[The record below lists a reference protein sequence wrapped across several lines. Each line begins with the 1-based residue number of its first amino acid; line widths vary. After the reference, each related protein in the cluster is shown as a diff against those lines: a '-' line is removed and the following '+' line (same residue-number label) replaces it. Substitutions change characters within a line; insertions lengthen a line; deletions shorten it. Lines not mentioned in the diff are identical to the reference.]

1 MSDSCRPAIRYSM
14 IYIVDVELLCDARG
28 SHHFLLSCLVDA
40 HLALLYTVYTGGDP
54 ATIKM

>member
-1 MSDSCRPAIRYSM
+1 M

-54 ATIKM
+54 ATVKM